1 MKGLFSSLGAKGPA
15 PKPAAAGPAGGR
27 PPGGG
32 PGGGD
37 VVVEGSDRTFMIDV
51 MEASRTVPV
60 IVDFW
65 ATWCG
70 PCKQLGPNL
79 EKLVRAANGALKL
92 VKIDIDRNPAI
103 AGQLRVQSIPAVY
116 AFFQGRPVDF
126 FVGALPDSQIKAF
139 IDRLLKASGGA
150 APAGDGIEEALE
162 EANRMLEA
170 GDAVTASEIFNE
182 ILAHEPEQGGAYAGL
197 VRCLIAA
204 GDLARARRMLD
215 EPPEALAKDKAVLAV
230 RAALE
235 VAELSRSVGPLR
247 ELRAKVAENPADHQ
261 ARLDLA
267 LALFADGQRE
277 AAVDEL
283 LELIKRDREWSEQAA
298 RKQLVKFFEVF
309 GPTDPLTVSSRRRLS
324 SILFS

>member
-15 PKPAAAGPAGGR
+15 PKPAAGPAGAR
-27 PPGGG
+27 APGGG
-32 PGGGD
+32 
-37 VVVEGSDRTFMIDV
+37 VLVVEGSDRTFMVDV
-51 MEASRTVPV
+51 MEASRSVPV

-70 PCKQLGPNL
+70 PCKQLGPTL
-79 EKLVRAANGALKL
+79 EKLVRGAKGALKL

-116 AFFQGRPVDF
+116 AFYQGRPVDF
-126 FVGALPDSQIKAF
+126 FVGALPESQIKAF

-150 APAGDGIEEALE
+150 APGGDGLDEALE
-162 EANRMLEA
+162 EAQRLLEA
-170 GDAVTASEIFNE
+170 GDALTASEIYNE
-182 ILAHEPEQGGAYAGL
+182 ILSHEPEHGGAYAGL
-197 VRCLIAA
+197 VRCLIVA
-204 GDLARARRMLD
+204 GEFDRARRMLD
-215 EPPEALAKDKAVLAV
+215 SPPEALAKDKTVAAA

-235 VAELSRSVGPLR
+235 VAELSRSVGPEQ
-247 ELRAKVAENPADHQ
+247 ELRAKVAENPGDHQ

-267 LALFADGQRE
+267 LALFAANHRQE
-277 AAVDEL
+277 AVDEL
-283 LELIKRDREWSEQAA
+283 LELIKRDREWNEQAG

-309 GPTDPLTVSSRRRLS
+309 GPSDPLTVSSRRRLS

>member
-1 MKGLFSSLGAKGPA
+1 MKGLFSAMGAKAPSAKPA
-15 PKPAAAGPAGGR
+15 APVAAPAAAG
-27 PPGGG
+27 
-32 PGGGD
+32 GD
-37 VVVEGSDRTFMIDV
+37 LVKEGSDRTFMVDV

-70 PCKQLGPNL
+70 PCKQLGPTI
-79 EKLVRAANGALKL
+79 EKLVRAAKGAVKL

-126 FVGALPDSQIKAF
+126 FVGALPESQIKAF
-139 IDRLLKASGGA
+139 IDRLLKLGGG
-150 APAGDGIEEALE
+150 APAGDGLEEALE
-162 EANRMLEA
+162 EAHAFLER
-170 GDAVTASEIFNE
+170 GDAATASEIFSE
-182 ILAHEPEQGGAYAGL
+182 ILQHEPAHGGAYAGL
-197 VRCLIAA
+197 VRCLIAS
-204 GDLARARRMLD
+204 GDLKRARQMLD
-215 EPPEALAKDKAVLAV
+215 KVPEGLAADKALAAV

-235 VAELSRSVGPLR
+235 VAEQTQTVGPIR
-247 ELRAKVAENPADHQ
+247 ELRAKVEQDGNDFQ
-261 ARLDLA
+261 ARFDLA
-267 LALFADGQRE
+267 LACFAEGQRE

-283 LELIKRDREWSEQAA
+283 LEIVRRNRDWNEQQA

-309 GPTDPLTVSSRRRLS
+309 GTSDPLTISSRRRLS

>member
-1 MKGLFSSLGAKGPA
+1 MKGLFSSLGAKGPT
-15 PKPAAAGPAGGR
+15 PKPAATGPAGGR
-27 PPGGG
+27 APAG
-32 PGGGD
+32 GGGD
-37 VVVEGSDRTFMIDV
+37 MVVEGSDRTFMADV
-51 MEASRTVPV
+51 MEASRSVPV

-70 PCKQLGPNL
+70 PCKQLGPTL
-79 EKLVRAANGALKL
+79 EKLVRGAKGALKL

-116 AFFQGRPVDF
+116 AFYQGRPVDF

-150 APAGDGIEEALE
+150 GAPGGDGLEEALE

-182 ILAHEPEQGGAYAGL
+182 ILAHEPGHGGAYAGL
-197 VRCLIAA
+197 ARCLIAA
-204 GDLARARRMLD
+204 GDLDSARKMLD
-215 EPPEALAKDKAVLAV
+215 APPEALAKDKAVLAV
-230 RAALE
+230 RTALE
-235 VAELSRSVGPLR
+235 VAELSQSVGPER
-247 ELRAKVAENPADHQ
+247 ELRARVDGNPGDHQ

-267 LALFADGQRE
+267 LALFAANKRE

-283 LELIKRDREWSEQAA
+283 LELIKRDREWNEQAA

>member
-15 PKPAAAGPAGGR
+15 AKPAAAVGPVGGR
-27 PPGGG
+27 PPGGAS
-32 PGGGD
+32 D
-37 VVVEGSDRTFMIDV
+37 LVVEGSDRTFMVDV

-70 PCKQLGPNL
+70 PCKQLGPTL
-79 EKLVRAANGALKL
+79 EKLVRGAKGALKL

-116 AFFQGRPVDF
+116 AFYQGRPVDF
-126 FVGALPDSQIKAF
+126 FVGALPDSQIKSF
-139 IDRLLKASGGA
+139 IDRLLKAAGGGV
-150 APAGDGIEEALE
+150 PGGDGLEEALE
-162 EANRMLEA
+162 EAQRMLDG
-170 GDAVTASEIFNE
+170 GDAVTASEIYNE
-182 ILAHEPEQGGAYAGL
+182 ILAQEPAHGGAYAGL
-197 VRCLIAA
+197 ARCLIAA
-204 GDLARARRMLD
+204 GDFGRARQML
-215 EPPEALAKDKAVLAV
+215 ESPPEEMAKDKAVLAA

-235 VAELSRSVGPLR
+235 VAEQSLSVGPVQ
-247 ELRAKVAENPADHQ
+247 ELRAKVAESPADHQ
-261 ARLDLA
+261 ARFDLA
-267 LALFADGQRE
+267 LALFADNQRE

-283 LELIKRDREWSEQAA
+283 LECIRRDREWNEQAA

-309 GPTDPLTVSSRRRLS
+309 GASDPLTVSSRRRLS

>member
-15 PKPAAAGPAGGR
+15 AKPAAAPAGGR
-27 PPGGG
+27 SG
-32 PGGGD
+32 GGGD
-37 VVVEGSDRTFMIDV
+37 ELVVEGSDRTFMVDV

-70 PCKQLGPNL
+70 PCKQLGPIL
-79 EKLVRAANGALKL
+79 EKLVRGAKGALKL

-116 AFFQGRPVDF
+116 AFYQGRPVDF
-126 FVGALPDSQIKAF
+126 FVGALPESQIKAF
-139 IDRLLKASGGA
+139 VDRLLKAGGGA
-150 APAGDGIEEALE
+150 AGSDGIEEALE
-162 EANRMLEA
+162 EAQRLLEA
-170 GDAVTASEIFNE
+170 GDAATAGEIYSE
-182 ILAHEPEQGGAYAGL
+182 ILAHEPAHGGAYGGL
-197 VRCLIAA
+197 VRCLIA
-204 GDLARARRMLD
+204 GGTLDHAREML
-215 EPPEALAKDKAVLAV
+215 EHPPEGLAKDKAVLAA

-247 ELRAKVAENPADHQ
+247 DLRAKVANDPADHQ
-261 ARLDLA
+261 ARFDLA

-283 LELIKRDREWSEQAA
+283 LDIIRRDREWNEQAA

>member
-27 PPGGG
+27 S

-37 VVVEGSDRTFMIDV
+37 MVVEGSDRTFMVDV

-70 PCKQLGPNL
+70 PCKQLGPTL

-116 AFFQGRPVDF
+116 AFYQGRPVDF

-139 IDRLLKASGGA
+139 IDRLLKAAGGAA

-162 EANRMLEA
+162 EAGRMLEA
-170 GDAVTASEIFNE
+170 GDAVTASEIYNE
-182 ILAHEPEQGGAYAGL
+182 ILAHEPEHGGAYAGL

-204 GDLARARRMLD
+204 GDLDGARKMLD
-215 EPPEALAKDKAVLAV
+215 APPEALAKDKTVQAV

-235 VAELSRSVGPLR
+235 VAELSRSVGPVR
-247 ELRAKVAENPADHQ
+247 ELRAKVVENPGDHQ

-267 LALFADGQRE
+267 LALFADSQRE

-283 LELIKRDREWSEQAA
+283 LELIKRDREWNEQAA

>member
-1 MKGLFSSLGAKGPA
+1 MKGLFSSLGAKGA
-15 PKPAAAGPAGGR
+15 VAKPAATAAGPASR
-27 PPGGG
+27 QMPGGS
-32 PGGGD
+32 GD
-37 VVVEGSDRTFMIDV
+37 LVVEGSDRTFMVDV

-70 PCKQLGPNL
+70 PCKQLGPTL
-79 EKLVRAANGALKL
+79 EKLVRGAKGALKL

-126 FVGALPDSQIKAF
+126 FVGALPESQIKSF
-139 IDRLLKASGGA
+139 IERLLKSAGGGV
-150 APAGDGIEEALE
+150 PGGDGLEEALE
-162 EANRMLEA
+162 EAQRMLDG
-170 GDAVTASEIFNE
+170 GDLVTASEIYNE
-182 ILAHEPEQGGAYAGL
+182 ILAQEPAHGGAYAGL
-197 VRCLIAA
+197 ARCLIAA
-204 GDLARARRMLD
+204 KDFSRARQMLSS
-215 EPPEALAKDKAVLAV
+215 PPEEIAKDKAVLAA

-235 VAELSRSVGPLR
+235 VAEQSLSVGPVQ
-247 ELRAKVAENPADHQ
+247 ELRAKVTRDPADHQ
-261 ARLDLA
+261 ARFELA
-267 LALFADGQRE
+267 LALFADAQRE

-283 LELIKRDREWSEQAA
+283 LESIKRDREWNEQAA

-309 GPTDPLTVSSRRRLS
+309 GPSDPLTVSSRRRLS

>member
-1 MKGLFSSLGAKGPA
+1 MKGLFSSLGGKGPVA
-15 PKPAAAGPAGGR
+15 KPAAPTGGR
-27 PPGGG
+27 SSGAAAAG
-32 PGGGD
+32 
-37 VVVEGSDRTFMIDV
+37 VVVEGSDRTFMVDV

-70 PCKQLGPNL
+70 PCKQLGPIL

-116 AFFQGRPVDF
+116 AFYQGRPVDF
-126 FVGALPDSQIKAF
+126 FVGSLPESQIKAF
-139 IDRLLKASGGA
+139 IDRLLKAGGG
-150 APAGDGIEEALE
+150 APAGGDGLEEALD
-162 EANRMLEA
+162 EAQRLLEA
-170 GDAVTASEIFNE
+170 GDFTTASEIYNE
-182 ILAHEPEQGGAYAGL
+182 VLAHEPEHGGAYAGL

-204 GDLARARRMLD
+204 GELDAARRML
-215 EPPEALAKDKAVLAV
+215 ESVPEALAKDKAVAAA

-235 VAELSRSVGPLR
+235 VADLSRSVGPER
-247 ELRAKVAENPADHQ
+247 ELRARLQDNPGDHQ
-261 ARLDLA
+261 ARFDLA
-267 LALFADGQRE
+267 LALFAAGQRE

-283 LELIKRDREWSEQAA
+283 LDLIKRDREWNEQAG

-309 GPTDPLTVSSRRRLS
+309 GMSDPLTVASRRRLS
-324 SILFS
+324 SILFA